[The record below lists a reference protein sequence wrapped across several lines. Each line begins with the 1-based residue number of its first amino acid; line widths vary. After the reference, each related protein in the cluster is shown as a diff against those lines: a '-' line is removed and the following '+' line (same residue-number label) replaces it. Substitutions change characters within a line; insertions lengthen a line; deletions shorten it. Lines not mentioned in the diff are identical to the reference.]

1 MDIQYYF
8 QYITSWMYH
17 NVIRSDL
24 MYALLKIILI
34 IGLVTLLVVREY
46 TLFVLLFVI
55 ILSCECFRWITE
67 NNRDFGEV
75 QKMLASS
82 LWSDNADSANFSM
95 TSGIKDK
102 DTLTHGVSLSTREGF
117 SLGMPKIIQGDD
129 SGKDHRRSNK
139 FIEEDSNDFSEK
151 YFKSKQCSIGS
162 GIGGITMFGSNELI
176 GGTRIAQINSIYDF
190 SNNSTPN
197 NSSGN
202 DGIDGIRDGIRAKYF
217 IDCVYKPVKR
227 SFDKLGE
234 FRDGTTTTYKKGD
247 FRDMKTLMY
256 NDINNRII
264 DISRCLA
271 RFNTE
276 EVLFN
281 TASDITA
288 DISNRITLSNKNK
301 DGAHILKTKP
311 DEFAYKSL
319 IAGNSNADKM
329 KNIQPLNS
337 GSAGDNRSD
346 STYSQLL
353 QSVNSDE
360 RYKNNDALKQR
371 HLNVYSKVYGFRK
384 RIDEILSMM
393 REQTKNDAALLYTVR
408 VDESIIQ
415 ELRMMLGYLAIVQR
429 TYDIIKYETEVSF
442 VGEETKKGIYAAKLN
457 TIPPPSTLG
466 VITDTPSDT
475 ITGNAKNI
483 LRLPHDD
490 DTYNSID
497 EKRYLY
503 GITYYFGGRPHGS

>member
-1 MDIQYYF
+1 MDIQYYI

-17 NVIRSDL
+17 NVIRSDA

-34 IGLVTLLVVREY
+34 IGLVTLLVMRKYV
-46 TLFVLLFVI
+46 LFILLLII
-55 ILSCECFRWITE
+55 ILSAECFRWMTE
-67 NNRDFGEV
+67 NNRDFREV

-82 LWSDNADSANFSM
+82 LWSNNADSADFSM

-117 SLGMPKIIQGDD
+117 SLGMPKIIMDDD

-151 YFKSKQCSIGS
+151 YFKSKQCSIDS

-176 GGTRIAQINSIYDF
+176 GETRIAQINSIYDF

-197 NSSGN
+197 DNNGN
-202 DGIDGIRDGIRAKYF
+202 VTKRATYF
-217 IDCVYKPVKR
+217 IDCVYNPIKR
-227 SFDKLGE
+227 SYGKVGT
-234 FRDGTTTTYKKGD
+234 FRVVNSNNYVVGD

-256 NDINNRII
+256 NDINNKII
-264 DISRCLA
+264 DINRCLA

-276 EVLFN
+276 ILFN
-281 TASDITA
+281 TVSDVGA
-288 DISNRITLSNKNK
+288 NRSNRISLSDKNK
-301 DGAHILKTKP
+301 DDANISTQEGK
-311 DEFAYKSL
+311 FVYKSV
-319 IAGNSNADKM
+319 IAGDKNADKLA
-329 KNIQPLNS
+329 NIQPLNS
-337 GSAGDNRSD
+337 GRVGDNQSD

-353 QSVNSDE
+353 QYVNSDE
-360 RYKNNDALKQR
+360 RYKNNDPLKQR
-371 HLNVYSKVYGFRK
+371 HLSVYSKVYGFRK

-393 REQTKNDAALLYTVR
+393 RQQTKNDAALLYTVR

-415 ELRMMLGYLAIVQR
+415 ELRMILGYLAIVQR

-442 VGEETKKGIYAAKLN
+442 VGETQKGIYA
-457 TIPPPSTLG
+457 TILDKKSPPTTLD
-466 VITDTPSDT
+466 VITEMPSAT
-475 ITGNAKNI
+475 ITGKANI
-483 LRLPHDD
+483 FRIPHDD

-503 GITYYFGGRPHGS
+503 GITYYFGGRPHDS

>member
-1 MDIQYYF
+1 MDIQYYI
-8 QYITSWMYH
+8 QYIISWIYH
-17 NVIRSDL
+17 NVIRSDVT
-24 MYALLKIILI
+24 YALLKIILI
-34 IGLVTLLVVREY
+34 IGLVTLLVIREY
-46 TLFVLLFVI
+46 VLFILLLII
-55 ILSCECFRWITE
+55 ILSSECIRWMTE
-67 NNRDFGEV
+67 NNHDFGEV

-82 LWSDNADSANFSM
+82 LWSDNRVPDDFSI
-95 TSGIKDK
+95 TAGITDK

-117 SLGMPKIIQGDD
+117 SLGMPKIIKGDD

-139 FIEEDSNDFSEK
+139 FIEEDSNDFTEK

-176 GGTRIAQINSIYDF
+176 GESRTAQINTIYDF
-190 SNNSTPN
+190 ANKSTPN
-197 NSSGN
+197 TTSG
-202 DGIDGIRDGIRAKYF
+202 DAIKRAVYF
-217 IDCVYKPVKR
+217 IDCVYNPIKR
-227 SFDKLGE
+227 SYGKVGT
-234 FRDGTTTTYKKGD
+234 FRLVNSNNYETGD

-256 NDINNRII
+256 NDINNKII
-264 DISRCLA
+264 DINRCLA
-271 RFNTE
+271 RFNTGI
-276 EVLFN
+276 LFN
-281 TASDITA
+281 TISDVGA
-288 DISNRITLSNKNK
+288 DRSNRISLSDKNNEDAAINDK
-301 DGAHILKTKP
+301 IV
-311 DEFAYKSL
+311 YKSL
-319 IAGNSNADKM
+319 IAGDKNADKM

-353 QSVNSDE
+353 QSINSDDE

-371 HLNVYSKVYGFRK
+371 HLSIYSKVYGFRK

-408 VDESIIQ
+408 VEEVIIQ

-429 TYDIIKYETEVSF
+429 TADIIKYETEL
-442 VGEETKKGIYAAKLN
+442 GTGDKTKGIYVTKLDK
-457 TIPPPSTLG
+457 TPPPSSLE
-466 VITDTPSDT
+466 VITVTPSSVV
-475 ITGNAKNI
+475 TGETNLFRI
-483 LRLPHDD
+483 PHDD

>member
-1 MDIQYYF
+1 MDIQYYIQYYI

-17 NVIRSDL
+17 NVIRSDV

-82 LWSDNADSANFSM
+82 LWSDNADSADFSM

-117 SLGMPKIIQGDD
+117 SLGIPKIIMGDD

-162 GIGGITMFGSNELI
+162 GVGGITMFGSNELI
-176 GGTRIAQINSIYDF
+176 GGLRIAKINSIYDF

-197 NSSGN
+197 DNSGN
-202 DGIDGIRDGIRAKYF
+202 ATRRAVYF
-217 IDCVYKPVKR
+217 IDCVYNPIKR
-227 SFDKLGE
+227 SQGKVGTFREANSDK
-234 FRDGTTTTYKKGD
+234 YD

-264 DISRCLA
+264 DIKRCLA

-276 EVLFN
+276 LLFN
-281 TASDITA
+281 TVSDITA
-288 DISNRITLSNKNK
+288 NRSDRITLSDKNK
-301 DGAHILKTKP
+301 DGADISNPEEVP
-311 DEFAYKSL
+311 DKFAYKSL

-329 KNIQPLNS
+329 VNIQPLNS

-353 QSVNSDE
+353 QYVNSDE

-429 TYDIIKYETEVSF
+429 TYDIIKYETD
-442 VGEETKKGIYAAKLN
+442 KGIYA
-457 TIPPPSTLG
+457 TILDKNPLPNEIA
-466 VITDTPSDT
+466 VITAPSSSST
-475 ITGNAKNI
+475 VTGNQNI

>member
-1 MDIQYYF
+1 MEILYYL
-8 QYITSWMYH
+8 QYIISWFYH
-17 NVIRSDL
+17 NVIHNDAT
-24 MYALLKIILI
+24 YAVLKIMLI
-34 IGLVTLLVVREY
+34 IGLVSLLVYREY
-46 TLFVLLFVI
+46 VLFLLLCVV
-55 ILSCECFRWITE
+55 ILSSECFRWMTE

-75 QKMLASS
+75 QKMIAST
-82 LWSDNADSANFSM
+82 LWSDNANSAIFSAIAG
-95 TSGIKDK
+95 SSDK
-102 DTLTHGVSLSTREGF
+102 DELTRGISLSSSSSEREGF

-129 SGKDHRRSNK
+129 GGKDHRRSNK
-139 FIEEDSNDFSEK
+139 FIEEDSNDFTDK
-151 YFKSKQCSIGS
+151 YFESKQCSIGS

-176 GGTRIAQINSIYDF
+176 GESRTAQINQIYDF
-190 SNNSTPN
+190 ANKSTPN
-197 NSSGN
+197 DTGGN
-202 DGIDGIRDGIRAKYF
+202 ATKRAVYF
-217 IDCVYKPVKR
+217 IDCVYNPVKR
-227 SFDKLGE
+227 SDGKVGTFRQVNSDKYV
-234 FRDGTTTTYKKGD
+234 DGD

-264 DISRCLA
+264 DITRCLA

-276 EVLFN
+276 LLFD
-281 TASDITA
+281 TVSDITA
-288 DISNRITLSNKNK
+288 NRSNRISLSEKNK
-301 DGAHILKTKP
+301 DDVTISNKRD
-311 DEFAYKSL
+311 DEFVYKSL

-371 HLNVYSKVYGFRK
+371 HLSVYSKVHGFRK

-393 REQTKNDAALLYTVR
+393 RQQTKNDAALLYTIR
-408 VDESIIQ
+408 VDEAIIQ
-415 ELRMMLGYLAIVQR
+415 ELRMMLGYLAIVRR

-442 VGEETKKGIYAAKLN
+442 VGETKKGIYATKLDKKPL
-457 TIPPPSTLG
+457 PPTLD
-466 VITDTPSDT
+466 VITVTPSAT
-475 ITGNAKNI
+475 ITGEANI
-483 LRLPHDD
+483 FKIPHDD

-503 GITYYFGGRPHGS
+503 GITYYFGGRPHGSA

>member
-1 MDIQYYF
+1 MDIHYYI

-17 NVIRSDL
+17 NVIRSDV

-202 DGIDGIRDGIRAKYF
+202 DGIRAKYF
-217 IDCVYKPVKR
+217 IECVYNPVKR
-227 SFDKLGE
+227 SFDKLGK
-234 FRDGTTTTYKKGD
+234 FRDGTTTTYKQGD

-264 DISRCLA
+264 DIKRCLA

-276 EVLFN
+276 LLFN
-281 TASDITA
+281 TVSDITA
-288 DISNRITLSNKNK
+288 NRSDRITLSDKNK
-301 DGAHILKTKP
+301 DGADISNPEEVP
-311 DEFAYKSL
+311 DKFAYKSL

-329 KNIQPLNS
+329 VNIQPLNS

-393 REQTKNDAALLYTVR
+393 RQQTKNDAALLYTVR

-429 TYDIIKYETEVSF
+429 TYDIIKYETD
-442 VGEETKKGIYAAKLN
+442 KGIYA
-457 TIPPPSTLG
+457 TILDKNPLPNEIA
-466 VITDTPSDT
+466 VITAPSSSST
-475 ITGNAKNI
+475 VTGNQNI

>member
-1 MDIQYYF
+1 MDIHYYI

-17 NVIRSDL
+17 NVIRSDV

-197 NSSGN
+197 NPSPSG
-202 DGIDGIRDGIRAKYF
+202 DATKRAKYF
-217 IDCVYKPVKR
+217 IDCVYNPVKR

-234 FRDGTTTTYKKGD
+234 FRVGTTTTYKKGD

-281 TASDITA
+281 TASDVTA
-288 DISNRITLSNKNK
+288 NISNRITLSNRNK
-301 DGAHILKTKP
+301 DDAGISNPEVP
-311 DEFAYKSL
+311 DKFAYKSL

-329 KNIQPLNS
+329 VNIQPLNS

-393 REQTKNDAALLYTVR
+393 RQQTKNDAALLYTVR

-442 VGEETKKGIYAAKLN
+442 IGTTQKGIYAATSS

-466 VITDTPSDT
+466 VITNTPSST
-475 ITGNAKNI
+475 VTSSTVTGNQNI